1 MDSKKICFIICV
13 NNDMFFKEALYY
25 INKLNIPDG
34 YTIDCITIY
43 DATSMASG
51 YNEGMLASD
60 AKYKIYMHQDVLII
74 NPDFLFYMLDIFK
87 DNTIGMLGITGPEK
101 MPSNG
106 IMWEE
111 KTMVLSIQHAFIQ
124 PGEKSRHQQSR
135 ITKK

>member
-1 MDSKKICFIICV
+1 
-13 NNDMFFKEALYY
+13 MFFKEALYY

-87 DNTIGMLGITGPEK
+87 DNTACRTI
-101 MPSNG
+101 
-106 IMWEE
+106 
-111 KTMVLSIQHAFIQ
+111 
-124 PGEKSRHQQSR
+124 
-135 ITKK
+135 

>member
-13 NNDMFFKEALYY
+13 NNDMFFYEALYY

-34 YTIDCITIY
+34 YTIDCITIA

-87 DNTIGMLGITGPEK
+87 DNTIR
-101 MPSNG
+101 
-106 IMWEE
+106 
-111 KTMVLSIQHAFIQ
+111 FIF
-124 PGEKSRHQQSR
+124 S
-135 ITKK
+135 